1 MNAPAPPPLPPI
13 RRLSEAAVN
22 RIAAGEVIER
32 PASAVKELV
41 ENAIDA
47 GASRIEVRIQ
57 DGGRTL
63 IRVTDDGCGIPE
75 EALALALTR
84 HATSKTDGDLSDI
97 RTMGFR
103 GEALA
108 SMAASGRLE
117 IASRPRG
124 HGGARIA
131 AEGTR
136 TEGPVPTALP
146 HGTAVTLTGLFSATP
161 ARLKFLRTDRAE
173 AQAVAAWIRR
183 IALAHPRLSITLTD
197 HATGREVVS
206 APAERGTPEAMARA
220 RARRLLSPEFEENA
234 IWIETE
240 RDGHA
245 LTGLAALPTYDRGAA
260 SQQHLFVGRRA
271 VTDGMLQGA
280 LRGAYRDLL
289 PKGRHAAAVLFVDCE
304 GRDVD
309 VNVHPAKTEV
319 RFRRPDAARALIV
332 SGVRRALDGAGHR
345 AATTLRAPVM
355 DAARPYA
362 APPPAQQSGFA
373 EAQAPMARRNEEAEA
388 PAKGPLGAARAQ
400 LHGNWIVSQTD
411 TGMVIV
417 DAHAAHERLVLE
429 RLKRERAAGPVPS
442 QALLI
447 PEIVELPA
455 GQAETALDQAEAFE
469 ALGLAIEPFGPG
481 AVAVRAVP
489 LALSGASP
497 AALLRDALDA
507 AGSDGLEARL
517 DAVLASVACHGS
529 VRTGRALSGPEM
541 DALLREMEATPG
553 SGQCNH
559 GRPTYVELPLKDIE
573 RLFGR

>member
-1 MNAPAPPPLPPI
+1 M
-13 RRLSEAAVN
+13 N

-47 GASRIEVRIQ
+47 GAARIEVRIQ

-63 IRVTDDGCGIPE
+63 IRVSDDGCGIPE
-75 EALALALTR
+75 DALALALTR
-84 HATSKTDGDLSDI
+84 HATSKTDGDLTDI

-108 SMAASGRLE
+108 SMAACGRLE

-124 HGGARIA
+124 AGGARIA

-136 TEGPVPTALP
+136 IEGPSPAALP
-146 HGTAVTLTGLFSATP
+146 HGTAVALTGLFSATP
-161 ARLKFLRTDRAE
+161 ARLKFLRSDRAE
-173 AQAVAAWIRR
+173 AQAVATWIRR

-206 APAERGTPEAMARA
+206 APAERGGPEAMARA

-234 IWIETE
+234 LWIETE
-240 RDGHA
+240 RDGHV
-245 LTGLAALPTYDRGAA
+245 LTGLAALPTYARGAA

-289 PKGRHAAAVLFVDCE
+289 PKGRHPAAVLFVDCA

-319 RFRRPDAARALIV
+319 RFRHPDAARALIV

-345 AATTLRAPVM
+345 ASTTLRAPVIE
-355 DAARPYA
+355 AARPFA
-362 APPPAQQSGFA
+362 RAPERPAQSGFA
-373 EAQAPMARRNEEAEA
+373 EAQAPMAPPEAPAA

-411 TGMVIV
+411 DGMVIV

-447 PEIVELPA
+447 PEVVELPA
-455 GQAETALDQAEAFE
+455 GQAEAALDQAEAFE
-469 ALGLAIEPFGPG
+469 ALGLSVEPFGPG

-489 LALSGASP
+489 LALSGADP

-507 AGSDGLEARL
+507 AGSEGLEARL

-529 VRTGRALSGPEM
+529 VRTGRTLSGPEM